1 MKKTLIL
8 CLILPFC
15 TFALTLES
23 PQKAVQVTVR
33 LGDRLSYTLSM
44 HGKPLIVDAP
54 VALTFRGMSSFGER
68 PRLRSVKRRTIDEI
82 IVPTVPEKFSRI
94 RHFGNEMTLSFIGG
108 YRVVFRAYDN
118 GFAYRWITDL
128 QKPVIVE
135 GELVDLPIA
144 DAEATAYIP
153 LLSPREGVDLFH
165 TSYEENYTILP
176 LRSLTTDQIGYL
188 PLLIKFTDG
197 RSMVITEADLDDYP
211 GLYLC
216 GRSMGSGLSGVFPAY
231 PLEERIAGDEFKQKV
246 VVRRADYLA
255 ETTGARAFPWR
266 VMLLA
271 GREADLLENTLVYCL
286 APACRLP
293 ETDWIRPGKCTDDW
307 TIDTNLYGVPFRAG
321 LNTETYKFYIDFA
334 ARFRIPYVMLDAGWS
349 NNDDLFQINPKV
361 DFEGVL
367 RYAKEK
373 GVGLFLWTL
382 ALTLDRQLEEILPRF
397 QRWGIKGIMV
407 DFMDRDDQQMVRFY
421 RRIAEA
427 TARHQLMVLFH
438 GAYKPTGLRREFP
451 NVITREAV
459 LGHEYNKW
467 SDRVTPEHIACL
479 PFIRMTAGPLDF
491 EGGSML
497 NVHPH
502 EFHPFFSRPMSQGT
516 RIHELALYV
525 IFESPLQYQ
534 AGNPSDY
541 LREPDFTQFLVD
553 IPTIWDETKAIDGAV
568 GEYVLLA
575 RRRGTEWHLAAIS
588 DRNPRRFEVPLSF
601 LDNGL
606 WQAEIWA
613 DGINADRYASDY
625 RQEQRIVTS
634 NETLRI
640 DLAPSGGFVARF
652 RRSGRQ

>member
-216 GRSMGSGLSGVFPAY
+216 GRSMGS
-231 PLEERIAGDEFKQKV
+231 
-246 VVRRADYLA
+246 
-255 ETTGARAFPWR
+255 
-266 VMLLA
+266 
-271 GREADLLENTLVYCL
+271 
-286 APACRLP
+286 
-293 ETDWIRPGKCTDDW
+293 
-307 TIDTNLYGVPFRAG
+307 
-321 LNTETYKFYIDFA
+321 
-334 ARFRIPYVMLDAGWS
+334 
-349 NNDDLFQINPKV
+349 
-361 DFEGVL
+361 
-367 RYAKEK
+367 
-373 GVGLFLWTL
+373 
-382 ALTLDRQLEEILPRF
+382 
-397 QRWGIKGIMV
+397 
-407 DFMDRDDQQMVRFY
+407 
-421 RRIAEA
+421 
-427 TARHQLMVLFH
+427 
-438 GAYKPTGLRREFP
+438 
-451 NVITREAV
+451 
-459 LGHEYNKW
+459 
-467 SDRVTPEHIACL
+467 
-479 PFIRMTAGPLDF
+479 
-491 EGGSML
+491 
-497 NVHPH
+497 
-502 EFHPFFSRPMSQGT
+502 
-516 RIHELALYV
+516 
-525 IFESPLQYQ
+525 
-534 AGNPSDY
+534 
-541 LREPDFTQFLVD
+541 
-553 IPTIWDETKAIDGAV
+553 
-568 GEYVLLA
+568 
-575 RRRGTEWHLAAIS
+575 
-588 DRNPRRFEVPLSF
+588 
-601 LDNGL
+601 
-606 WQAEIWA
+606 
-613 DGINADRYASDY
+613 
-625 RQEQRIVTS
+625 
-634 NETLRI
+634 
-640 DLAPSGGFVARF
+640 
-652 RRSGRQ
+652 